1 MAVAGVRRGRWVGVE
16 NAPRCP
22 THGKRGCAVR
32 GWVWCVAGLV
42 FVGLGF
48 RAQAYTPESEKVQ
61 RICERAVQFLEKTPA
76 NDMYAGQLG
85 GQCLVALA
93 IHKFYKH
100 KFDNPY
106 ENKMHPMVR
115 AALQRCRREAPNLAN
130 LGSNATYSIGIAL
143 IFLSEVSPG
152 DDFGTIQT
160 YVAALRSLQKG
171 NGGWGYTNQGTG
183 DISQTQYGVLG
194 LWSATNVGVNAGREP
209 MERLA
214 RFLVRVQDPSGG
226 WGYQANDPGPGA
238 TKRVSQPEVSHSLT
252 AAGLSSLYVASDYL
266 GFSKATPGD
275 DKEDFEVEYIDLPP
289 VFIPVVEDGPNAK
302 KKKKRKRVR
311 YRSKM
316 AFSPIRA
323 ALEDGNA
330 WMQKRFTYSVEGWQ
344 YYYIYALE
352 RYFSFREFLNGKFET
367 EPQWYNGGV
376 DFLASRQAS
385 SGQFQGGGEE
395 NCGPYVDTAF
405 GVLFLLRSTR
415 DTIQRVTKNSG
426 QYRGN
431 YGLPDDVSEVR
442 LTSDFKVK
450 APKVT
455 VAMDDIMQLL
465 EGSDEETSEKFD
477 DIISNPDAYA
487 IGEMDPKKSRDFTL
501 RMRRVLR
508 SGTWRARILA
518 ARLLGRQGDLDN
530 VPILIYALTDPD
542 PRVVKEAWLGLRLTR
557 RELFGGGRPP
567 DPKDPASVEEEV
579 ARWKKW
585 YLGIRPDA
593 AFIEPEGAL
602 VTGGRQKGA
611 APPEKKK

>member
-1 MAVAGVRRGRWVGVE
+1 MALILLAGSSL
-16 NAPRCP
+16 
-22 THGKRGCAVR
+22 R
-32 GWVWCVAGLV
+32 GW
-42 FVGLGF
+42 
-48 RAQAYTPESEKVQ
+48 AYTPESEKVQ
-61 RICERAVQFLEKTPA
+61 RLCERAVQFLEGTPA
-76 NDMYAGQLG
+76 NDAHASQLG

-93 IHKFYKH
+93 IHKYYKH
-100 KFDNPY
+100 RFDNPY

-115 AALQRCRREAPNLAN
+115 AALERCRREASQLAR
-130 LGSNATYSIGIAL
+130 LGSNATYSIGVAL
-143 IFLSEVSPG
+143 IFLSEVSPV

-171 NGGWGYTNQGTG
+171 HGGWGYTNQGTG

-214 RFLVRVQDPSGG
+214 RFLVRVQDPGGG
-226 WGYQANDPGPGA
+226 WGYQANDPGPG
-238 TKRVSQPEVSHSLT
+238 TRRRVPQPEITRSRT
-252 AAGLSSLYVASDYL
+252 AAGLSSLYVAADYL

-275 DKEDFEVEYIDLPP
+275 DKEEFEVEYIDLPP
-289 VFIPVVEDGPNAK
+289 VFIPVVEEGPNAK
-302 KKKKRKRVR
+302 KRKKRKRVR

-316 AFSPIRA
+316 AFSPIRT
-323 ALEDGNA
+323 ALDDGNA
-330 WMQKRFTYSVEGWQ
+330 WMQKRFSYRVEEWQ
-344 YYYIYALE
+344 FYYIYALE
-352 RYFSFREFLNGKFET
+352 RYFSFREFFTGRFET
-367 EPQWYNGGV
+367 EPKWYNGGV
-376 DFLASRQAS
+376 DFLASVQTSNGAFRS
-385 SGQFQGGGEE
+385 DSGT
-395 NCGPYVDTAF
+395 CGPYVGTAF

-442 LTSDFKVK
+442 LTSDFQVK

-465 EGSDEETSEKFD
+465 EGSDEETSQKFD

-567 DPKDPASVEEEV
+567 DPKDPAAVEEEV

-602 VTGGRQKGA
+602 VTGGRKEGA
-611 APPEKKK
+611 APPTKK